1 MKYKSILFL
10 FLFISIINGQNRYYS
25 IDDIYS
31 NKLVIST
38 NVSGFQWIPGAREFS
53 FIKMNPTEKVPEIY
67 SHNIMT
73 GEAKVLVGA
82 ENLKLSGQEKPISLG
97 TYKWSGDGS
106 RLLLTGTL
114 LARTLKTGGA
124 FFVYDM
130 KEGKIIYTGESE
142 DEQENIEFSP
152 DGKKVSFVRGNN
164 LYVCNIA
171 DGKTTQLTNDGSDV
185 IINGA
190 FDWVYE
196 EEFSI
201 ITAYQ
206 WSPDSKSI
214 AFWRM
219 DQSNV
224 PKFAFQK
231 YDSLYLN
238 FHEMR
243 YPKPGAKNSLVQI
256 GVVDIESKNTVW
268 MDIGKETDIYIPR
281 IKFTKDPGKLAI
293 QRLDRLQ
300 QHLELLIADTKTGSA
315 KVILQEQTTGWIDI
329 NNSLTFLNDNSFI
342 WESEKDN
349 FSHYYLYAADGKL
362 IKQITKGDF
371 EDSELLGVDEK
382 TSTLYYVSNER
393 GVIYSDIYCIKTDGT
408 GKRLLTP
415 EKGTHIVSFSPD
427 FAFFTDRYSNATTPS
442 VLSLYSADGAKLR
455 DLTKVT
461 NNFSEKYD
469 IGETSFLRFTTS
481 GGVELQAMMIKPAN
495 FDPAKKYPVLFYNYS
510 GPGSQTVKDL
520 WDRQGLWH
528 QLLAQ
533 KGYIIFQ
540 MDNRGTAGRG
550 RDFKHLLYK
559 KLGTLEV
566 EDLIDGAKYLATL
579 PYVDKSRIGIWGWSY
594 GGYMSALTLMKG
606 AEYFKMAVAVA
617 PVTDWLFYDNIYTE
631 RFMSLPE
638 LNPEGYK
645 NASVLESTDLLKGK
659 LLIVHGTGDDNV
671 HFQNS
676 VKLVEKLIAGN
687 KQFRTMYYPEK
698 EHSIYGGKT
707 RQHLF
712 TMLTEFILSE
722 L

>member
-1 MKYKSILFL
+1 
-10 FLFISIINGQNRYYS
+10 
-25 IDDIYS
+25 
-31 NKLVIST
+31 
-38 NVSGFQWIPGAREFS
+38 
-53 FIKMNPTEKVPEIY
+53 
-67 SHNIMT
+67 
-73 GEAKVLVGA
+73 
-82 ENLKLSGQEKPISLG
+82 
-97 TYKWSGDGS
+97 
-106 RLLLTGTL
+106 
-114 LARTLKTGGA
+114 
-124 FFVYDM
+124 
-130 KEGKIIYTGESE
+130 
-142 DEQENIEFSP
+142 
-152 DGKKVSFVRGNN
+152 
-164 LYVCNIA
+164 
-171 DGKTTQLTNDGSDV
+171 
-185 IINGA
+185 
-190 FDWVYE
+190 
-196 EEFSI
+196 
-201 ITAYQ
+201 
-206 WSPDSKSI
+206 
-214 AFWRM
+214 
-219 DQSNV
+219 
-224 PKFAFQK
+224 
-231 YDSLYLN
+231 
-238 FHEMR
+238 
-243 YPKPGAKNSLVQI
+243 
-256 GVVDIESKNTVW
+256 

-300 QHLELLIADTKTGSA
+300 QHLELLLADTKTGNT

-329 NNSLTFLNDNSFI
+329 NNSLTFLNDNTFI

-349 FSHYYLYAADGKL
+349 FSHYYLYAVDGTL
-362 IKQITKGDF
+362 IRQITKGEF

-393 GVIYSDIYCIKTDGT
+393 GVIYSDIYCIKTYGT
-408 GKRLLTP
+408 GKRLMTP
-415 EKGTHIVSFSPD
+415 EKGTHSVSFSPD

-442 VLSLYSADGAKLR
+442 VLSLYSADGVKLR

-481 GGVELQAMMIKPAN
+481 SGVELQAMMIKPAN

-510 GPGSQTVKDL
+510 GPGSQTVKDV

-550 RDFKHLLYK
+550 REFKHLLYK

-566 EDLIDGAKYLATL
+566 EDLIEGAKYLSTL

-712 TMLTEFILSE
+712 TMITEFILSE